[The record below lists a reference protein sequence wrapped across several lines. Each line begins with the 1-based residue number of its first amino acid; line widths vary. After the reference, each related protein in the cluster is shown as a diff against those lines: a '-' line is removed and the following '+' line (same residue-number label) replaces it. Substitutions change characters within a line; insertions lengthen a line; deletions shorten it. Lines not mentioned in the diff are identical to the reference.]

1 MPATSKNG
9 ADVDESNEK
18 TLHPMC
24 KVRKILPDFC
34 RQLCTS
40 HNSTTNLGQ
49 TTSNIIE
56 RHFSLS
62 EESIS
67 FSTLVVCPPSF
78 GQEKFTLVVSF
89 IPSSSTAIDSRDSS
103 KNIFYYSVNGISLQL
118 SKKGEQTKERINELL
133 SQQKLFNV
141 TTAFKTLRD

>member
-1 MPATSKNG
+1 
-9 ADVDESNEK
+9 
-18 TLHPMC
+18 MC
-24 KVRKILPDFC
+24 EVRKSLPVFC

-40 HNSTTNLGQ
+40 QNSTANLGQ

-62 EESIS
+62 KKAFHLERSL
-67 FSTLVVCPPSF
+67 LVPPR
-78 GQEKFTLVVSF
+78 LVKKSLF
-89 IPSSSTAIDSRDSS
+89 LLSRSSRVQALLLIAEILQ
-103 KNIFYYSVNGISLQL
+103 KIFFYYSVNGISLQL
-118 SKKGEQTKERINELL
+118 SKKGKQTKERINELL